1 MEKFY
6 MNIPAG
12 KGKTDDGTVEAF
24 ISLIPFGEENAVNRK
39 FLTFLC
45 KESGLIDEDSKDS
58 DRAMRKLMQKAK
70 IDYAICNTGKGYFR
84 PLPKNMHALKICIE
98 KERSRALAIFGSL
111 KTMEKLYEDYSKE
124 RITEE
129 GS

>member
-6 MNIPAG
+6 FSVPVGNGNPA
-12 KGKTDDGTVEAF
+12 DETVEYF
-24 ISLIPFGEENAVNRK
+24 VSLIPFGEEKAINRNY
-39 FLTFLC
+39 LTFLC
-45 KESGLIDEDSKDS
+45 KESGLIDENSKDP
-58 DRAMRKLMQKAK
+58 DRAMRKLLQTAK
-70 IDYAICNTGKGYFR
+70 IDYAICNAGKGYFR
-84 PLPKNMHALKICIE
+84 PLPKNMHTLKICIE

-124 RITEE
+124 RITE